1 MPLYHYECRN
11 CGHEMEL
18 RQGFGDA
25 PPECPVCA
33 TLMRRRLF
41 PVGVVFKGSGFYSTD
56 NRSGAASAESEA
68 AKSGAGRSE
77 AGRSEAGKS
86 KDSAGGEAKGPEKE
100 SSTSKVETD

>member
-68 AKSGAGRSE
+68 AKSGGGE
-77 AGRSEAGKS
+77 S

>member
-18 RQGFGDA
+18 RQGFGDG

-56 NRSGAASAESEA
+56 NRSAAAASARSEA
-68 AKSGAGRSE
+68 AKSE
-77 AGRSEAGKS
+77 AGRAEAGES
-86 KDSAGGEAKGPEKE
+86 KGSAGGEAKGPEKE
-100 SSTSKVETD
+100 SSTNKGQTD